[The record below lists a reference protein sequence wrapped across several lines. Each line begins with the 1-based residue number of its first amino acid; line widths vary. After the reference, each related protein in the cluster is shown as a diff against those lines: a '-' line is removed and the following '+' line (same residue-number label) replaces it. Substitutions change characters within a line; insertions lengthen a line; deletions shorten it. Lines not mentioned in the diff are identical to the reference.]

1 MVERVEGWGENR
13 PRLAVWSSR
22 PVVGPVVG
30 LYLKLLL
37 TTSSPLVVLDT
48 CPGRGPKWVPKCIDF
63 GFDLVVLAVTGGW
76 GSCFVSPL
84 SSGETG
90 GGMKGGRWWWWLNL
104 VGSEEKAV
112 KGLLVV
118 KVLMGTV

>member
-1 MVERVEGWGENR
+1 MT
-13 PRLAVWSSR
+13 LLIIYFSSAN
-22 PVVGPVVG
+22 VTSEF
-30 LYLKLLL
+30 LYLQGKSWRGF

-90 GGMKGGRWWWWLNL
+90 GGMKGGRGWWLSL